1 LSPAKY
7 RFVKDSPPKL
17 GDPVYVLY
25 RDHVLFRR
33 GDPGSYR
40 PVELELRGWLDYEDD
55 QQYRIIWERPSAA
68 GPPGLDVKAS
78 GVSILKKTVLEIRR
92 D

>member
-1 LSPAKY
+1 MISLKP
-7 RFVKDSPPKL
+7 
-17 GDPVYVLY
+17 GDRVHVTYL
-25 RDHVLFRR
+25 DHVMFRR

-55 QQYRIIWERPSAA
+55 QQYRIVWERPSAA
-68 GPPGLDVKAS
+68 SPPGMDVKAS
-78 GVSILKKTVLEIRR
+78 GVCVLKKNVIEIRC